1 MKKTNNLCGI
11 ICINLWRIIC
21 IIALCLLTLIGGII
35 PAANSIRAKHIVKQ
49 LKPGDTIE
57 IEMKSQDPFQ
67 KSFIVYG
74 VVSAIDKRGKYVQYI
89 NKHSDTTSTDLRTAI
104 MLRAHYKVTINGDK
118 K

>member
-1 MKKTNNLCGI
+1 MKKTNNLWG
-11 ICINLWRIIC
+11 NVGF
-21 IIALCLLTLIGGII
+21 IAICLLILIGGMI

-89 NKHSDTTSTDLRTAI
+89 NKHGDTTSTDLRTDI
-104 MLRAHYKVTINGDK
+104 MLKAHYNVTINGDK

>member
-1 MKKTNNLCGI
+1 MKKTN
-11 ICINLWRIIC
+11 NLWRIIC
-21 IIALCLLTLIGGII
+21 IIALCLLTLLGGII

-49 LKPGDTIE
+49 LTPGDTIE

-74 VVSAIDKRGKYVQYI
+74 VVCAVDKRGKYVQYI
-89 NKHSDTTSTDLRTAI
+89 NKHGDITSTNLRTAI
-104 MLRAHYKVTINGDK
+104 MLRAYNKVTINGDK

>member
-1 MKKTNNLCGI
+1 MKKTNNLWGI
-11 ICINLWRIIC
+11 FGYIY
-21 IIALCLLTLIGGII
+21 IAICLLILIGGMI

-67 KSFIVYG
+67 KSLIVNG
-74 VVSAIDKRGKYVQYI
+74 IVCAVDKRGKYVQYI
-89 NKHSDTTSTDLRTAI
+89 NKHGDTTSTNLRTAI